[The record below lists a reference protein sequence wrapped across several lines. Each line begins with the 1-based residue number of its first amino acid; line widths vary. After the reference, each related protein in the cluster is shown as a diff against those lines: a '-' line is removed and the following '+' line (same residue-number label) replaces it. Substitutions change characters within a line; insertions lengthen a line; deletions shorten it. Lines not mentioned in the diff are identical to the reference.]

1 MLTGRRK
8 NRGPTWPPLSQFGS
22 LWGSPSSI
30 DAVLQQGTV
39 ESPCYVL
46 GTTCQLPA
54 FKGQPA
60 LQGSRDTEGA
70 SSVSSVK
77 VKDPPAMQEAQE
89 MQV

>member
-1 MLTGRRK
+1 MLKKKKSRSRKMLWGRRK

-22 LWGSPSSI
+22 LWGSPSSTRC
-30 DAVLQQGTV
+30 AALQQGTV

-46 GTTCQLPA
+46 GTTRQVPA

-70 SSVSSVK
+70 SSV
-77 VKDPPAMQEAQE
+77 AQR
-89 MQV
+89 

>member
-1 MLTGRRK
+1 MLKKKGRSRKMLMERRK

-30 DAVLQQGTV
+30 RCTVLQQGTV
-39 ESPCYVL
+39 ESSCYVL
-46 GTTCQLPA
+46 GTTHQLPA

-70 SSVSSVK
+70 SSV
-77 VKDPPAMQEAQE
+77 AQR
-89 MQV
+89 